1 VQRYTY
7 TAKDGT
13 KVVFREPRPGDARAL
28 MDFING
34 FVNQDRSGL
43 LISKKANM
51 RDERKWLRDRL
62 KEIKAKRTVMLLV
75 ERDGRVVGNSDVTR
89 RIWKESHR
97 GVFGI
102 ALSKEIQGKGIG
114 EQLIKRVI
122 GLAKQRM
129 RGLERIDL
137 QVIDY
142 NDRAK
147 GLYKKVGFV
156 KVARMPEAIKEDKE
170 YFAED
175 WMILKL

>member
-1 VQRYTY
+1 
-7 TAKDGT
+7 
-13 KVVFREPRPGDARAL
+13 
-28 MDFING
+28 MNFINA
-34 FVNQDRSGL
+34 FVDERRSGL
-43 LISKKANM
+43 LISKKTNIREEKA
-51 RDERKWLRDRL
+51 WLRARL
-62 KEIKAKRTVMLLV
+62 SEIKAKRTVMLLV
-75 ERDGRVVGNSDVTR
+75 ESDGRVLGNSDVTR

-114 EQLIKRVI
+114 EQLIKKVI

-129 RGLERIDL
+129 RGLERIEL

-147 GLYKKVGFV
+147 GLYRKMGFV
-156 KVARMPEAIKEDKE
+156 KVAHMPSAIKEDSE
-170 YFAED
+170 YFDED